1 MDDTPRHA
9 YSDLDAPAPTEAQL
23 AAVLADSEAEA
34 GVFVDGDA
42 LVRDLYAD
50 ADRLEAEIA
59 AERGR
64 KGVRRR

>member
-1 MDDTPRHA
+1 
-9 YSDLDAPAPTEAQL
+9 
-23 AAVLADSEAEA
+23 VLADSEAEA